1 MPGNIPGK
9 SNSLQ
14 PAKLARLCLNRYN
27 GNRKVEGGIDVEGET
42 VLIAFDSTQQA
53 LRAEMLLEYADI
65 DIDTRPTPK
74 EITAGCALSIEFP
87 LADYRQA
94 REIIEGQHVE
104 IRGYFRLF
112 SDCYHEIDEDGN
124 RKERFA

>member
-1 MPGNIPGK
+1 MGP
-9 SNSLQ
+9 
-14 PAKLARLCLNRYN
+14 
-27 GNRKVEGGIDVEGET
+27 DT

-87 LADYRQA
+87 VDDYHQA
-94 REIIEGQHVE
+94 REIILEQHVE
-104 IRGYFRLF
+104 IRGYFRMF
-112 SDCYHEIDEDGN
+112 ADSYHEIDETGN
-124 RKERFA
+124 RKVQDI

>member
-1 MPGNIPGK
+1 VSGN
-9 SNSLQ
+9 
-14 PAKLARLCLNRYN
+14 
-27 GNRKVEGGIDVEGET
+27 T

-87 LADYRQA
+87 FADYQQA
-94 REIIEGQHVE
+94 REVIESQKVE
-104 IRGYFRLF
+104 IRGYFRKF
-112 SDCYHEIDEDGN
+112 STIYEEIDEKGE
-124 RKERFA
+124 RKEE